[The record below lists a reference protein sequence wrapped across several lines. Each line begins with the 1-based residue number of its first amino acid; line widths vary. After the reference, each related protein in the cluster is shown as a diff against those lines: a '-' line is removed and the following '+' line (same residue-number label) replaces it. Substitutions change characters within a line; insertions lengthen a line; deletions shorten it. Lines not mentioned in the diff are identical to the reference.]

1 MAKHAILSPS
11 GASRWGRCPGSVA
24 LTKDIEDDRGSEH
37 AAEGTAAHELGEM
50 CLTEGNDAVAYLGRI
65 IEADGFTF
73 EVDDEMAGQVQKY
86 VDFVRGLGGELM
98 VEQRLPITPITGE
111 PDAFGT
117 SDSVVFLPDGEM
129 CIVDLKYGRGVKVDA
144 EENEQLAIYALAA
157 IEEFGFAYDIKS
169 VRLVIVQP
177 RLDHISEWVLPMT
190 ATGNDPSIRGF
201 RTRIAKPCERAVE
214 LLNGAET
221 TAADF
226 NPGEK
231 QCRWCK
237 AKATCPALRDEVA
250 STVAVFTPATPE
262 EFADMGTTDPSE
274 TQAFDNQTEAS
285 ESAWLSACM
294 QKVDLIEGWCK
305 AVRAEVERRLL
316 VGQAVPGFKVVEG
329 RRGAHQWTDPVQAEE
344 LLKSF
349 RLKTEEMY
357 DLKLISPTTADK
369 LAKAKTIGPRQWPKL
384 QELIAQAEGRPS
396 VAPESDKRPALVMTA
411 AVDDFADETVDDLV

>member
-11 GASRWGRCPGSVA
+11 GASRWARCPGSVA
-24 LTKDIEDDRGSEH
+24 LTKDIEDDRSSEH

-190 ATGNDPSIRGF
+190 ASGNDPSIRGF
-201 RTRIAKPCERAVE
+201 RTRIAEPCKRANE
-214 LLNGAET
+214 ILAGAET

-237 AKATCPALRDEVA
+237 AKATCPALRDEVIG
-250 STVAVFTPATPE
+250 TVTTERDTPASPD
-262 EFADMGTTDPSE
+262 EFAVITPDTFGADTTVE
-274 TQAFDNQTEAS
+274 
-285 ESAWLSACM
+285 WLSVSM
-294 QKVDLIEGWCK
+294 QKVDLIEDWCK
-305 AVRAEVERRLL
+305 AVRAETERRLL
-316 VGQAVPGFKVVEG
+316 AGQAVPGFKVVEG
-329 RRGAHQWTDPVQAEE
+329 RRGARQWTDPVQAEE

-369 LAKAKTIGPRQWPKL
+369 LAKVKTIGPRQWPKL
-384 QELIAQAEGRPS
+384 QELIAQAEGKPS